1 MKFAT
6 PLLKGKFL
14 RRYKRFFADI
24 ELDRGETVTA
34 HTPNTGAMLTCREPG
49 ALAYVSTND
58 NPKRKL
64 KYTWELVRSGETLV
78 GVNTLLANR
87 LAEEAILAGKIPE
100 LAGYGPLRREVRY
113 GQNSRVDFLL
123 GGNPLGENRLGE
135 NRAEENKGSPLCYVE
150 VKNVSM
156 GRGGIASFPDAV
168 SARAAKHMAELAAQ
182 VRAGNHAAVLLVV
195 QRMDCDVFEPADDID
210 PVYGAALRK
219 AAAAGVRVLAWRAD
233 VSPEGIELA
242 APLPVRL

>member
-1 MKFAT
+1 
-6 PLLKGKFL
+6 
-14 RRYKRFFADI
+14 
-24 ELDRGETVTA
+24 
-34 HTPNTGAMLTCREPG
+34 MLTCKDPG

-64 KYTWELVRSGETLV
+64 KYTWELVRSGESLV

-100 LAGYGPLRREVRY
+100 LAGYGGLRREVRY
-113 GQNSRVDFLL
+113 GQNSRVDLLL
-123 GGNPLGENRLGE
+123 GESPL
-135 NRAEENKGSPLCYVE
+135 EENGGRPPCYVE
-150 VKNVSM
+150 VKNVSL
-156 GRGGIASFPDAV
+156 GRDGIASFPDAV
-168 SARAAKHMAELAAQ
+168 SVRAAKHMAELAGE

-195 QRMDCDVFEPADDID
+195 QRMDCEAFEPADDID
-210 PVYGAALRK
+210 PAYGAALRE
-219 AAAAGVRVLAWRAD
+219 AVDAGVRVLAWRAD

>member
-1 MKFAT
+1 MKFEP

-24 ELDRGETVTA
+24 ELDSGETVIA
-34 HTPNTGAMLTCREPG
+34 HTPNTGSMLTCKDPG
-49 ALAYVSTND
+49 AEAYVSTND

-64 KYTWELVRSGETLV
+64 KFTWELVRSGESLV

-100 LAGYGPLRREVRY
+100 LAVYGGLRREVRY
-113 GQNSRVDFLL
+113 GENSRVDLL
-123 GGNPLGENRLGE
+123 LGENGLGE
-135 NRAEENKGSPLCYVE
+135 NGGGHLCYVE
-150 VKNVSM
+150 VKNVSL
-156 GRGGIASFPDAV
+156 GRAGIASFPDAV
-168 SARAAKHMAELAAQ
+168 SVRAAKHMADLAGE

-195 QRMDCDVFEPADDID
+195 QRMDCEAFEPADDID
-210 PVYGAALRK
+210 PAYGAALRE
-219 AAAAGVRVLAWRAD
+219 AAAAGVRGLAWRAD

>member
-24 ELDRGETVTA
+24 ELDSGETVVA

-87 LAEEAILAGKIPE
+87 LAEGAILAGKLPE
-100 LAGYGPLRREVRY
+100 LARSGPPRRGVR
-113 GQNSRVDFLL
+113 RAL
-123 GGNPLGENRLGE
+123 G
-135 NRAEENKGSPLCYVE
+135 
-150 VKNVSM
+150 
-156 GRGGIASFPDAV
+156 
-168 SARAAKHMAELAAQ
+168 
-182 VRAGNHAAVLLVV
+182 RAGG
-195 QRMDCDVFEPADDID
+195 Q
-210 PVYGAALRK
+210 
-219 AAAAGVRVLAWRAD
+219 
-233 VSPEGIELA
+233 
-242 APLPVRL
+242 

>member
-123 GGNPLGENRLGE
+123 GGNPLLEHR
-135 NRAEENKGSPLCYVE
+135 
-150 VKNVSM
+150 
-156 GRGGIASFPDAV
+156 I
-168 SARAAKHMAELAAQ
+168 
-182 VRAGNHAAVLLVV
+182 
-195 QRMDCDVFEPADDID
+195 
-210 PVYGAALRK
+210 
-219 AAAAGVRVLAWRAD
+219 
-233 VSPEGIELA
+233 
-242 APLPVRL
+242 